1 MTSQVSPGGAEAALL
16 FPRRRALV
24 ALGSVALS
32 LALVIVCVFCVDA
45 RQVGE
50 RLSAIDARWLFGF
63 FLVYLLQVGL
73 LGLRWSTISRELGV
87 PLGWRRASA
96 EYALSVLVN
105 NVLPTGFAGD
115 GWRAVRHS
123 NRCPKHS
130 FAQIL
135 EVLAFDRVS
144 GQLAL
149 LLVVLVGTPF
159 AVQAHLL
166 DPRVVSLMVVLG
178 LSVLWLA
185 RRWARRSAPE
195 RRIRAAL
202 RGFARRAT
210 AVILHPARAAVHL
223 PISLL
228 LTTSLLLQLWLAARA
243 AGIVLDISLLCW
255 LGPLI
260 VLAASAPSFFG
271 SWGVREGASALLFAS
286 AGLSSSGGV
295 AVSLLYG
302 TFTLVSALPGAIV
315 MLFDARSS
323 AIGGSRA
330 VAAPPEP

>member
-1 MTSQVSPGGAEAALL
+1 VTSQATPGGAEEALL
-16 FPRRRALV
+16 LPRRRAAV

-32 LALVIVCVFCVDA
+32 LVLVLVCVFCVDA

-50 RLSAIDARWLFGF
+50 RLSAVDPRWLLGF
-63 FLVYLLQVGL
+63 FAVYLLQVGL
-73 LGLRWSTISRELGV
+73 LGLRWSAISRQLGV

-96 EYALSVLVN
+96 EYALSVLMN

-123 NRCPKHS
+123 SRCPKHS

-144 GQLAL
+144 GQVAL
-149 LLVVLVGTPF
+149 LFVVLVGAPF
-159 AVQAHLL
+159 AIQAHLL
-166 DPRVVSLMVVLG
+166 DPRVVALVLLGG
-178 LSVLWLA
+178 LSLLWVA
-185 RRWARRSAPE
+185 RRWVRHSAPE
-195 RRIRAAL
+195 RRRRNAL
-202 RGFARRAT
+202 RGFVARAMT
-210 AVILHPARAAVHL
+210 VLLQPARAAVHL
-223 PISLL
+223 PLSLL
-228 LTTSLLLQLWLAARA
+228 LTSSLLLQLWLAARA
-243 AGIVLDISLLCW
+243 AGIALDFGLLFW

-295 AVSLLYG
+295 AVSLLFG
-302 TFTLVSALPGAIV
+302 TFSLVSALPGAIV
-315 MLFDARSS
+315 MLFD
-323 AIGGSRA
+323 GPPRA
-330 VAAPPEP
+330 LRGPEAAAPLEP